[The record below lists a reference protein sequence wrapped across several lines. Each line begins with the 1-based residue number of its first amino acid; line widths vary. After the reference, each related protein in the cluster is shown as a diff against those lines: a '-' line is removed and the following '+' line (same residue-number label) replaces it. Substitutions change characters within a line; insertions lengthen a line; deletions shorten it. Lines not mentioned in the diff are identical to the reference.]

1 MCSTSY
7 RKGNVAREQ
16 QFLAQNSVNL
26 QVKGDV
32 TLDGS
37 QRKFLEQQN
46 SGKFLSV
53 TVSLETN
60 NMLHGTL
67 LSTTKE
73 AKRVL
78 KRRCAED

>member
-1 MCSTSY
+1 MY
-7 RKGNVAREQ
+7 RKGNVSRE
-16 QFLAQNSVNL
+16 QFLAQNGIYL

-60 NMLHGTL
+60 NMLLHGTL